1 MKDALIT
8 AIFLVALAGL
18 QAGAGPP
25 AAPAAQQP
33 PAGKEPAGKEG
44 ARKEPADQKPAEQ
57 QPACRVCGG
66 TCQLT
71 PVCVCEPATKKKKK
85 TTYSMKCAPVCVPE
99 PCLSHHGPGRRHA
112 ASCTGSGCDGSC
124 GAATVRTKKLL
135 LKTITEEEVDIIEH
149 KVDYLCRHCAGIDAA
164 PTSCSCAGRGRALAP
179 RPWWQCLWP
188 W

>member
-44 ARKEPADQKPAEQ
+44 ARKESADQKPAEQ

-71 PVCVCEPATKKKKK
+71 PVCVCEPATKKKSK
-85 TTYSMKCAPVCVPE
+85 TP
-99 PCLSHHGPGRRHA
+99 
-112 ASCTGSGCDGSC
+112 
-124 GAATVRTKKLL
+124 
-135 LKTITEEEVDIIEH
+135 
-149 KVDYLCRHCAGIDAA
+149 
-164 PTSCSCAGRGRALAP
+164 
-179 RPWWQCLWP
+179 
-188 W
+188 

>member
-1 MKDALIT
+1 MTDALIT

-33 PAGKEPAGKEG
+33 PAGKEP

-71 PVCVCEPATKKKKK
+71 PVCVCEPATKKKSK

-164 PTSCSCAGRGRALAP
+164 PTSCSCAGRGRFLRA
-179 RPWWQCLWP
+179 RR
-188 W
+188 